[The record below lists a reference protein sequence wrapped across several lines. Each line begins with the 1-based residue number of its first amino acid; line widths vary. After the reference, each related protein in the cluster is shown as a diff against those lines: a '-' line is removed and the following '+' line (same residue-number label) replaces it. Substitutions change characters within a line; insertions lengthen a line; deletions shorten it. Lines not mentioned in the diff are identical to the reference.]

1 MAKKTANE
9 KLNDSKDMP
18 KIAILEDPKAIE
30 RYHGRRL
37 LIAPPKDYDA
47 LMKQVPFGRLVTSD
61 QIRDHLAK
69 KYQADATCPLTAG
82 IFINIVAQ
90 ASLERGENDVTPY
103 WRTLKRNGEI
113 NEKFPGGIEEQR
125 LLLEGEGHEVI
136 KKGSKYF
143 VVDLQS
149 SRFRLDD

>member
-18 KIAILEDPKAIE
+18 KIAVLEDPKMIE

-37 LIAPPKDYDA
+37 LIAPPLDYDA
-47 LMKQVPFGRLVTSD
+47 LMKQVPAGRLVTSD
-61 QIRDHLAK
+61 QIRDHLAR

-90 ASLERGENDVTPY
+90 ASVERGEKDVTPY
-103 WRTLKRNGEI
+103 WRTLKKDGEI

-125 LLLEGEGHEVI
+125 LLLEGEGHEVVR
-136 KKGSKYF
+136 KGSKYF
-143 VVDLQS
+143 VADLQCK
-149 SRFRLDD
+149 RFKFND